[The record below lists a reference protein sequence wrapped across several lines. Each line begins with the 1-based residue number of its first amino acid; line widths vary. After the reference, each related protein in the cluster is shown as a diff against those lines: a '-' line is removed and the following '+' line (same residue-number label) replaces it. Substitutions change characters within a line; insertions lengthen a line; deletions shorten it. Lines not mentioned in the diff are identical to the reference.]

1 LHEALER
8 GTKKSEAIQSNIARD
23 GKSIGVLL
31 QSAVA
36 KLKLPDG
43 NFTEV
48 RVLLDS
54 GSNRSFVS
62 KSLVESF
69 SIQGVKENVS
79 VKTLGGNKIS
89 SQWRE
94 CVNLELYPA
103 FNGLSRNSVKIQALA
118 LPKVCEKL
126 EDVPVDVKEFR
137 HLRRLNLADKYPRNR
152 KEVDILIGMDYYH
165 QIMKART
172 VRGKKCE
179 PVATFSIYL
188 DGFCLD
194 LLQAEVKRNNQ
205 TQITQ
210 K

>member
-1 LHEALER
+1 M
-8 GTKKSEAIQSNIARD
+8 QF
-23 GKSIGVLL
+23 
-31 QSAVA
+31 AVA

-62 KSLVESF
+62 KG
-69 SIQGVKENVS
+69 QGVKEKVS
-79 VKTLGGNKIS
+79 VKTFGGNKIS

-94 CVNLELYPA
+94 CVNLELHPA
-103 FNGLSRNSVKIQALA
+103 FNGLPRNPVKIQALA

-126 EDVPVDVKEFR
+126 EDVPVDVKEFCQ
-137 HLRRLNLADKYPRNR
+137 LRRLNLADKFPRSR

-165 QIMKART
+165 QIMKATT

-179 PVATFSIYL
+179 PVATFSIFGWIL
-188 DGFCLD
+188 SGPVTSRGKEEQPSSNHAEIIPTAELNQTLKFLD
-194 LLQAEVKRNNQ
+194 LESIGIRGQRDQELQYR
-205 TQITQ
+205 
-210 K
+210 